1 MNKDDY
7 QNKIEE
13 YRKPIQINGDEHK
26 PKTRSSRHTNTAA
39 PKKTKKKRNILL
51 PILFFFFIL
60 IPVSFLIYVFAFY
73 EPNANETA
81 VYDNSEIQY
90 EQNDEDSSSNT
101 ASENKDTEAPE
112 ENTDSETSEEST
124 EPVEQPVAEEK
135 PAEEEPV
142 EEPIVEEPVVEEPQK
157 EQPEEQPVVTEPSSG
172 KTHVVQPGETLYRI
186 AMNYYK
192 SPDAVEDI
200 KAANGL
206 SSNEISTGQT
216 LVLP

>member
-1 MNKDDY
+1 MNNDDY

-26 PKTRSSRHTNTAA
+26 PKTRSSRHTNTSA

>member
-26 PKTRSSRHTNTAA
+26 PKTRSSRHTNTSA

-73 EPNANETA
+73 DPNANETT
-81 VYDNSEIQY
+81 VYDNSELQY
-90 EQNDEDSSSNT
+90 EKNNDESPSET
-101 ASENKDTEAPE
+101 AGESTETEATE
-112 ENTDSETSEEST
+112 ENTDIETSEESS
-124 EPVEQPVAEEK
+124 EPKEQLVEEEN
-135 PAEEEPV
+135 PTEEEPV
-142 EEPIVEEPVVEEPQK
+142 EEAVVDEPEKEQQPVEEPVVSKPN
-157 EQPEEQPVVTEPSSG
+157 SG

-192 SPDAVEDI
+192 SSDAVEDI
-200 KAANGL
+200 KVANDL

-216 LVLP
+216 LILP